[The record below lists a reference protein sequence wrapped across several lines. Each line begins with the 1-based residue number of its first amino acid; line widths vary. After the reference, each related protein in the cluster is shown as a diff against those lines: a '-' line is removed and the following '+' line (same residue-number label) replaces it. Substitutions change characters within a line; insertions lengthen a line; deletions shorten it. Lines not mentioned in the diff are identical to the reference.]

1 VGRKLV
7 DIVGQNDGTVSDRND
22 IRLLLAEFSA
32 VYYRVYAPD
41 GAIPSKTAPD
51 PSNPFIGRI
60 KATSVPPPLDAA
72 SLKRTLAQAEGI
84 PDLGGWRTDLYRLPS
99 HQAPMDD
106 TEKVSILGLGTGI
119 GLTATDALALVFI
132 DDLTDEEKHEI
143 PQIHEKPAEEVAQ
156 YCECR
161 LNYLKSLDTNT

>member
-1 VGRKLV
+1 MTETIFG
-7 DIVGQNDGTVSDRND
+7 
-22 IRLLLAEFSA
+22 LLLAEFSA

-60 KATSVPPPLDAA
+60 KATSVPPPLDVA